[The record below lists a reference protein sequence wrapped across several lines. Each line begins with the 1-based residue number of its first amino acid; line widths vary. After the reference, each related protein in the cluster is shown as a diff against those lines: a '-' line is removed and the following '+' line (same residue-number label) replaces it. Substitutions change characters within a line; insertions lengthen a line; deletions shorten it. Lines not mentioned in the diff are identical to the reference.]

1 MSDQPQDNKQ
11 SQSDFARRLGVFAWI
26 CVAIIFL
33 WSLSWLFIDASIVS
47 DELRGQFGDKF
58 GAINSLFSGLAFATL
73 IYALFLQ
80 MEELRLQRKELE
92 LTRNEMRGQKEEFS
106 EQNKTLKQQRF
117 ENTFFQM
124 LSKYNEIVTSIS
136 EFRPDG
142 GVKSGRVYLAEIV
155 NSLNYSVSY
164 LNAPPAFD
172 NVMTKYSAWY
182 SDNEHLVGH
191 YFRFLS
197 KLFDLIDRS
206 DVEDKQFYADI
217 VKSSLSKAELTLL
230 FYNCFADGGIGAKRY
245 LEKYALLED
254 MPVRYL
260 PMAYMYKWHD
270 ASAYGGEYPHVD
282 DAEIEGM
289 RQPGIGILSVL

>member
-1 MSDQPQDNKQ
+1 MNCQTQDKTQ

-47 DELRGQFGDKF
+47 EEARGQFGDKF
-58 GAINSLFSGLAFATL
+58 GAVNSLFSGLAFATL

-92 LTRNEMRGQKEEFS
+92 LTRAEMRGQRDEFS

-117 ENTFFQM
+117 ESTFFQM
-124 LSKYNEIVTSIS
+124 LSKHNEIVSS
-136 EFRPDG
+136 VSKFRPDG
-142 GVKSGRVYLAEIV
+142 GVKSGRAYLAEIV
-155 NSLNYSVSY
+155 DGLNYSVSY
-164 LNAPPAFD
+164 LNAPPKFD
-172 NVMTKYSAWY
+172 NVMTKYDEWY

-191 YFRFLS
+191 YFRFLC
-197 KLFDLIDRS
+197 KLFDLIDS
-206 DVEDKQFYADI
+206 GDVEDKQFYADI

-230 FYNCFADGGIGAKRY
+230 FYHCFGDGGIGATRY
-245 LEKYALLED
+245 HKKYALLED

-270 ASAYGGEYPHVD
+270 VSAYGGAYPHVD
-282 DAEIEGM
+282 DADIESM
-289 RQPGIGILSVL
+289 RQPGIGILSIL